1 MKTFMKYILILIGLA
16 LFATSC
22 TDRDYAWDDNGTTDY
37 VTFPAATVTD
47 AGVTRADTL
56 SKGDMGV
63 YRLAVNGYT
72 ACNNIKYSYSTGGWA
87 SANPIQVGS
96 DSASICAYYPYGVSG
111 VTDAVSPTAIPLT
124 SQLYAEGQ
132 DVCYLKTKKV
142 NNAML
147 RQTIKMQRAYSQIT
161 FIINHDDTYTG
172 KCAINEISIA
182 NDSIRKE
189 GHIDITKGTYN
200 DVTKDTVTYIPGID
214 SIAVGKKDTTSVL
227 MVPVTEKM
235 TKATTLKFK
244 IDGSVKTVSL
254 SATDLSKLDP
264 GVNYQIG
271 ITVRSNIILVI
282 DAPVVVTKWQT
293 IKLDGLVGY
302 DGELKSYYPES
313 NCYIVAPN
321 DSVCIPISQVKGN
334 PQFTDSLPSSWD
346 VELLWS
352 DKAAPLTATGAVAS
366 VSADHENNLIIVK
379 AGSGSGNTVICM
391 GNPTTKEIYWS
402 WHIWTT
408 TYNPNAKTYTYKGL
422 VWMSRNIGA
431 LSETVGS
438 YLSYGTYYQW
448 GRKDPFPGPN
458 GATSNTTATLY
469 NKDGAI
475 TGLGTAGVP
484 KIATSGNP
492 VSVLTSIKNPFIFY
506 MSTNAT
512 GGNWNS
518 AANIW
523 GNPAIGSY
531 TEKTKYD
538 PCPVGWRTPYSVYG
552 SPWAGLVKTTFNYGM
567 TWSTIGYYPA
577 TGIREKSTAELN
589 HVGQKMRYYSAT
601 SVSLDRVLSMGYSST
616 DWNQFTDGD
625 NVDTGS
631 AFVMRCVK
639 E

>member
-1 MKTFMKYILILIGLA
+1 MKTFMKYILILIGFT

-37 VTFPAATVTD
+37 VTFSAATVTD

-63 YRLAVNGYT
+63 YCLAENGYT
-72 ACNNIKYSYSTGGWA
+72 ACNNIKYSHSASGWT

-111 VTDAVSPTAIPLT
+111 VTDAVSPTAIPLK
-124 SQLYAEGQ
+124 SQLYSREQ
-132 DVCYLKTKKV
+132 DVCFMQTKKIS
-142 NNAML
+142 NAML
-147 RQTIKMQRAYSQIT
+147 HLPMKMQRAYSQIT
-161 FIINHDDTYTG
+161 FIISHDDTYTG

-200 DVTKDTVTYIPGID
+200 NVTKDTVKYVPGID
-214 SIAVGKKDTTSVL
+214 SISVGKKDTTSVL
-227 MVPVTEKM
+227 MVPVTEKI

-254 SATDLSKLDP
+254 SATDLSKLEP
-264 GVNYQIG
+264 GVNYQIS
-271 ITVRSNIILVI
+271 ISIRSNVIVVI
-282 DAPVVVTKWQT
+282 DAPVLVTRWQT
-293 IKLDGLVGY
+293 LKLDVLAGY

-313 NCYIVAPN
+313 NCYIVSPN
-321 DSVCIPISQVKGN
+321 DSICIPISQVKGN

-352 DKAAPLTATGAVAS
+352 DCPAPLTATGAVAS
-366 VSADHENNLIIVK
+366 VKADHANNLIIVK
-379 AGSGSGNTVICM
+379 TGSGSGNSVICI

-408 TYNPNAKTYTYKGL
+408 TYNPNATTYTYNGL

-431 LSETVGS
+431 LSETAGN

-458 GATSNTTATLY
+458 GASSNTTATVY

-475 TGLGTAGVP
+475 GLGAAGVP
-484 KIATSGNP
+484 SVDTNGNP
-492 VSVLTSIKNPFIFY
+492 VNILTSIRNPFMFY
-506 MSTNAT
+506 LSTNAT

-518 AANIW
+518 ATNIW

-538 PCPVGWRTPYSVYG
+538 PCPVGWRTPYSALG
-552 SPWAGLVKTTFNYGM
+552 GPWDGLAEQTFNYGM
-567 TWSTIGYYPA
+567 TWSAIGYYPGA
-577 TGIREKSTAELN
+577 GIREKSTAGLN
-589 HVGQKMRYYSAT
+589 HVGIKMAYYSAT
-601 SVSLDRVLSMGYSST
+601 SLSLQLVLVMAKNNWAGQLFY
-616 DWNQFTDGD
+616 N
-625 NVDTGS
+625 NAPCDTGS

>member
-1 MKTFMKYILILIGLA
+1 MKYILTFIGLI
-16 LFATSC
+16 FFTTSC
-22 TDRDYAWDDNGTTDY
+22 TDRDYAWEDNSTTDY
-37 VTFPAATVTD
+37 VTFSAATVTD
-47 AGVTRADTL
+47 AGITRADTL
-56 SKGDMGV
+56 SKGDIGV
-63 YRLAVNGYT
+63 YRLAENGYT
-72 ACNNIKYSYSTGGWA
+72 ACNNVKYSHSTNGWTSA
-87 SANPIQVGS
+87 SPIQVGS

-111 VTDAVSPTAIPLT
+111 VTDAISPTAIPLI
-124 SQLYAEGQ
+124 SQLYAKEQ
-132 DVCYLKTKKV
+132 DVSYLKTKKV

-147 RQTIKMQRAYSQIT
+147 HQTMTMQRAYSQIT
-161 FIINHDDTYTG
+161 FIINHDNTYTG

-200 DVTKDTVTYIPGID
+200 NVTKDTVIYIPGID
-214 SIAVGKKDTTSVL
+214 SIAVGKKDTTSIL

-235 TKATTLKFK
+235 TKATTLKLK
-244 IDGSVKTVSL
+244 IDGSVKAVSL
-254 SATDLSKLDP
+254 SATDLPKLEP
-264 GVNYQIG
+264 GVNYQIS
-271 ITVRSNIILVI
+271 ISVRSNTIVVI
-282 DAPVVVTKWQT
+282 DAPVVVAKWQT
-293 IKLDGLVGY
+293 VKLDGLTGY

-366 VSADHENNLIIVK
+366 IKADHENNLIIVK
-379 AGSGSGNTVICM
+379 TGSVSGNSVICI
-391 GNPTTKEIYWS
+391 GDPITQEIYWS

-408 TYNPNAKTYTYKGL
+408 TYNPDANTYTYNGL

-431 LSETVGS
+431 LSETVGN
-438 YLSYGTYYQW
+438 YQSYGTYYQW

-458 GATSNTTATLY
+458 GATSQTTTTVY
-469 NKDGAI
+469 NKNGAI

-484 KIATSGNP
+484 RLATDGNP

-518 AANIW
+518 AGNIW

-552 SPWAGLVKTTFNYGM
+552 SPWAGVSRKTFNYGM
-567 TWSTIGYYPA
+567 TWTAIGYYPA
-577 TGIREKSTAELN
+577 TGIREKSTATLAN
-589 HVGQKMRYYSAT
+589 VGYKMRYYSAT
-601 SVSLDRVLSMGYSST
+601 SISLDRVLSMGYGGT
-616 DWNQFTDGD
+616 DPNEFSNGD
-625 NVDTGS
+625 YVDTGS
-631 AFVMRCVK
+631 AFVVRCVK